1 MVPGF
6 YGAPPAEALK
16 RPFPFYFLLFFFN
29 VRWLSSFFLVCEVV
43 RFFVLGTEFQK
54 KMRGGNHGTALHDV
68 PPNFAL
74 CVQFC
79 MAGGGPC
86 LSAPIFGAGFTA
98 QLRFIKPF
106 SLSLSMSLQNTK
118 AVASSS

>member
-1 MVPGF
+1 MSDGF
-6 YGAPPAEALK
+6 PLS
-16 RPFPFYFLLFFFN
+16 FLF
-29 VRWLSSFFLVCEVV
+29 VKWCV
-43 RFFVLGTEFQK
+43 FFVLGTEFQK